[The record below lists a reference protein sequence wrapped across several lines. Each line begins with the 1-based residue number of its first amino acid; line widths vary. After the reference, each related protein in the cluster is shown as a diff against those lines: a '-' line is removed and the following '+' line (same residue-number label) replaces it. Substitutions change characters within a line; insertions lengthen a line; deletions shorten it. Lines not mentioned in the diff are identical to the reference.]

1 MSDPRVK
8 KRSYKAKNEKAMDE
22 TEKEENRRRRH
33 VLGQLS
39 RAPGKCPVG
48 NCDQVVFPSG
58 LLVHLLHKHTHN
70 PNTNVIVLYD
80 EHPIRRTFNPDSFE
94 YDKPQ
99 ALTLILYA
107 GTQGKPHT
115 RPSRRYLSFSN
126 CGLLNNRRRYE
137 HHLALVLMIC
147 KTSWFSMLP
156 DRKHGQKLEDK
167 IGSPENTIYVLWLVC
182 PATSSRMFYTLTVFD
197 RYYIQSRSVIRKA
210 RNYVH
215 PQHPKEFLN
224 KENDYL
230 LLRHEEAMEL
240 MSAEGDAE
248 NPTPYINM
256 ELLVQE
262 EPRLIELATAT
273 STQFLYTYKGLRSKM
288 PRNKLELYRSS
299 NGKLSLNRKPLSN
312 PMIPGT
318 IIKSPLAYFPESGSF
333 MPFERVTD
341 RQWKN
346 SLRIS
351 RQRTRTKVTTTEES
365 SDSSDNQQYSLHSD
379 VKVAPNRDR
388 YQEKRAKVKRAQE
401 KVKDEGQLKPLELG
415 PDLRAPKV
423 SRTEGQ
429 RSKKKSHSR
438 YKGQLEDELVKHVI
452 AAERKKSKARQLLK
466 SVERYL
472 EAYQESDEE
481 DSSSKLK
488 HILKEFA
495 EDRYLGG
502 KDLSPQ
508 SVNRRTT
515 YIDCQK
521 KRHMKSK
528 SESPER
534 PSGSREKAGSSR
546 EASRKCMEEFKESSI
561 RDLEESI
568 MNLRIPI
575 TNEVLQT
582 VKEAVV
588 NSVKDAVRK
597 VAEETIITKLDV
609 ESELRLGRE
618 QEQAK
623 EPKPETKTKS
633 KPEMQPQVQTKAET
647 EAEIETG
654 PPPKRPTKIPGV
666 TVNIETELAS
676 DCDLY
681 SESN

>member
-262 EPRLIELATAT
+262 EPRLIELAT
-273 STQFLYTYKGLRSKM
+273 
-288 PRNKLELYRSS
+288 
-299 NGKLSLNRKPLSN
+299 PLSN

-401 KVKDEGQLKPLELG
+401 KVKDEGQLKPLE
-415 PDLRAPKV
+415 
-423 SRTEGQ
+423 
-429 RSKKKSHSR
+429 
-438 YKGQLEDELVKHVI
+438 
-452 AAERKKSKARQLLK
+452 
-466 SVERYL
+466 
-472 EAYQESDEE
+472 
-481 DSSSKLK
+481 
-488 HILKEFA
+488 
-495 EDRYLGG
+495 
-502 KDLSPQ
+502 
-508 SVNRRTT
+508 
-515 YIDCQK
+515 
-521 KRHMKSK
+521 
-528 SESPER
+528 
-534 PSGSREKAGSSR
+534 
-546 EASRKCMEEFKESSI
+546 
-561 RDLEESI
+561 LEESI